1 MRTASTILAMCLI
14 LFGACGSGSS
24 PDGTTPDPAPIQDE
38 VHEACVQ
45 YEKYF
50 RQASGTVAK
59 ELESGQLTTDTES
72 FERRKALLA
81 EARRIAFGALA
92 KKEAEAF
99 QPWTPAKEAEILR
112 SYEAN

>member
-1 MRTASTILAMCLI
+1 MKNVSTILALCLI
-14 LFGACGSGSS
+14 LFGAFGIGSS
-24 PDGTTPDPAPIQDE
+24 EDETTPAPIQDE

-50 RQASGTVAK
+50 RQASGTVAS
-59 ELESGQLTTDTES
+59 ELESGQLKTDIES
-72 FERRKALLA
+72 AERRKALLA

-92 KKEAEAF
+92 RKEAKAF
-99 QPWTPAKEAEILR
+99 QPWTPAKEAEVLR

>member
-1 MRTASTILAMCLI
+1 MKNVSTILALCLI
-14 LFGACGSGSS
+14 LFGAFGIGSS
-24 PDGTTPDPAPIQDE
+24 SDGTTPGPAPIQDE

-50 RQASGTVAK
+50 RQASGTVAS
-59 ELESGQLTTDTES
+59 ELESGQLKTDIES
-72 FERRKALLA
+72 AERRKALLA

-92 KKEAEAF
+92 RKEAKAF
-99 QPWTPAKEAEILR
+99 QPWTPSKEAEVLR